1 MLTHYINSQ
10 LYMYNMLIFPEKG
23 IHVSSLIPCHAFSL
37 IVSHIVMKSV
47 IPPFIKK
54 IDRQQIFISI
64 SNFFFSYTGD
74 RCHDHPAMTP

>member
-37 IVSHIVMKSV
+37 IVSHIVMKS
-47 IPPFIKK
+47 IYKENRSSTDFYKH
-54 IDRQQIFISI
+54 FEL
-64 SNFFFSYTGD
+64 FFSYTGD